1 MLLKVPS
8 ENGPRAVIVFG
19 FEDMDIDSDDLFDK
33 FNKYDSW
40 TQEDWEEMKKKV
52 ENKEL
57 DQLEDGLLTY
67 LEQDKDL

>member
-1 MLLKVPS
+1 M
-8 ENGPRAVIVFG
+8 FG
-19 FEDMDIDSDDLFDK
+19 FEDMDVDSEDLFDK

>member
-1 MLLKVPS
+1 M
-8 ENGPRAVIVFG
+8 FG